1 MRNKLKKIWSS
12 LTGRLM
18 ICLAA
23 SLIGMAAIAVQ
34 SFTNS
39 WQESQNEAYEEFTV
53 VGSKMQAE
61 LTDMFDSY
69 ETVARMV
76 GYFTA
81 VQRYLTADDPE
92 VVIQSFSP
100 AENYLNTV
108 KQLSDS
114 CANIY
119 LYSYNGRHLYADI
132 QGTESFNKL
141 LRSRMLEDDVTVSR
155 PFFAQ
160 VPRNGGSPYVFYCVP
175 IYCVESYY
183 PTNRII
189 AVILCDMDQIT
200 RRIAGDSEGTQ
211 SRDAAVLLYSGS
223 IVSSTRSL
231 NQEEQAMLAEIP
243 EGRGTLDHSGVRYLT
258 TRISMPE
265 RYWDFIYF
273 IPETEIA
280 AQALRSMNQGL
291 LPLCVAVVL
300 VAAFLSFLIFTINKS
315 IRQITDDINRLNYDT
330 HSTSLTHIQEPRLTE
345 LNTIARSANHM
356 LDRLNETFQK
366 EQQIQQRLHQAI
378 QAQNQAKIM
387 GYRSQIN
394 PHFLFNTLECMRS
407 MAHSSGE
414 NDMETLI
421 SSMALTFRYSL
432 HSGTVVTL
440 SQELSHVQS
449 YFAVIRIR
457 FPGRYSLRVSADPA
471 ALEHT
476 MLSMILQP
484 IVENAIN
491 HAFADRES
499 GCRILI
505 QAFPKGGARV
515 IRVTDNGSGMGQKEL
530 EALEHRMRTGA
541 GEPAEGRSSIGLH
554 NIFQRMKLTFG
565 DHFHIRFRSKKG
577 YYTSVELTIPEA
589 PALPPFQ
596 ETLKI

>member
-1 MRNKLKKIWSS
+1 MRSKLKKIWFS

-18 ICLAA
+18 ICLVA
-23 SLIGMAAIAVQ
+23 SLIGMATITVQ
-34 SFTNS
+34 SFWNS
-39 WQESQNEAYEEFTV
+39 WQESQNEAYEEFIV
-53 VGSKMQAE
+53 VGSKMQDE

-76 GYFTA
+76 GYSTA

-92 VVIQSFSP
+92 LVIQSFSP
-100 AENYLNTV
+100 AEDYLNTV
-108 KQLSDS
+108 KQLSNK
-114 CANIY
+114 CVNIC

-132 QGTESFNKL
+132 QGTEAFNKL
-141 LRSRMLEDDVTVSR
+141 LRSRMLNKDVTISR

-160 VPRNGGSPYVFYCVP
+160 VPKSDGSPYVFYCVP
-175 IYCVESYY
+175 IYSVDSYY
-183 PTNRII
+183 PTNRIVA
-189 AVILCDMDQIT
+189 AVLCDMDQIT
-200 RRIAGDSEGTQ
+200 RQIAGDNEEAE
-211 SRDAAVLLYSGS
+211 SRETAVLLYSGG

-231 NQEEQAMLAEIP
+231 DKEEKAMLAEIQ
-243 EGRGTLDHSGVRYLT
+243 EGRGTLAHNGVKYFT

-273 IPETEIA
+273 IPETEIT

-291 LPLCVAVVL
+291 LPLCGAMVL

-315 IRQITDDINRLNYDT
+315 IQQITDDINRLNYDT
-330 HSTSLTHIQEPRLTE
+330 RSTSLTHIQEPQLTE
-345 LNTIARSANHM
+345 LNTIARSTNHM

-366 EQQIQQRLHQAI
+366 EQQTQQRLHQAI

-432 HSGTVVTL
+432 HSGTIVTL

-471 ALEHT
+471 VLEHT

-499 GCRILI
+499 GCHILV
-505 QAFPKGGARV
+505 QAFSKENGALV
-515 IRVTDNGSGMGQKEL
+515 VRVTDNGSGMDQKEL
-530 EALEHRMRTGA
+530 DALEHRMRTGA
-541 GEPAEGRSSIGLH
+541 GEPTEGRSSIGLH

-565 DHFHIRFRSKKG
+565 DHFHIRFRSRKG
-577 YYTSVELTIPEA
+577 YYTSVELTIPGA

-596 ETLKI
+596 A